1 MMRSLSS
8 LGLGAILTL
17 SFLGAPSPG
26 QDAGKLEAL
35 PRPTSEDDLK
45 KLIADLDSPK
55 FNVRDEATRRL
66 KVLGKAALPA
76 LQEVQNSKPS
86 LEVASRVEDIIGE
99 TERRL
104 ADQAILE
111 MVAKVNEMGID
122 KFVDLMV
129 DKRVEKAEVWQLLDK
144 LVQAMADRGAKIGG
158 KGAPSPCREFGK
170 FPLAAAPD
178 GNCNSGTRYLV
189 KGLKHINSTDGCVI
203 VSSGTVEHLN
213 STTNS
218 ILFVHGDIKR
228 LNYTDHCIIFCTGS
242 IEGWNCTTN
251 NFIVCAGSYK
261 DCNHNTGNIIHAGK
275 VEKPNYS
282 KGNVYLGVEKI
293 QATHSEQDACIP
305 TDKGPLQLFKMSK
318 AAK

>member
-1 MMRSLSS
+1 MMRSLQF
-8 LGLGAILTL
+8 LGLAAILSL
-17 SFLGAPSPG
+17 SLLRVPSQG
-26 QDAGKLEAL
+26 QDANKPETL
-35 PRPTSEDDLK
+35 PLPTSEDDIK

-55 FNVRDEATRRL
+55 FTVRDEATRRL
-66 KVLGKAALPA
+66 KVLGKAALVA
-76 LQEVQNSKPS
+76 LQEVQKSKPS

-111 MVAKVNEMGID
+111 MVAKVNELGID
-122 KFVDLMV
+122 KFIDLMAT
-129 DKRVEKAEVWQLLDK
+129 KQVEKAEVWQLLDN
-144 LVQAMADRGAKIGG
+144 LTRAMAERGGKIGG
-158 KGAPSPCREFGK
+158 KAAPAPCLEFAK
-170 FPLAAAPD
+170 FPLAAALE
-178 GNCNSGTRYLV
+178 GNSNAKTRYLV

-218 ILFVHGDIKR
+218 ILLVNGDIKR
-228 LNYTDHCIIFCTGS
+228 LNYTNRCIIFCTGN
-242 IEGWNCTTN
+242 IEGWNCTTDN
-251 NFIVCAGSYK
+251 LIICAGSYK

-293 QATHSEQDACIP
+293 QATLSEQDAFIP
-305 TDKGPLQLFKMSK
+305 TDKGPLQLVKIAK